1 MLLRPGKMIILLA
14 IPFLLIVIRS
24 SPLWGQRAVFTLKV
38 RNKAIMV
45 KSLDFLGR
53 TTYAEQI
60 KSLIDKITGHNSLK
74 WSDILYP
81 T

>member
-1 MLLRPGKMIILLA
+1 M
-14 IPFLLIVIRS
+14 
-24 SPLWGQRAVFTLKV
+24 FTLKV

-45 KSLDFLGR
+45 KSIEFLGR
-53 TTYAEQI
+53 ATYAEQI